1 MVDSL
6 EIATWIVLGTTDVAF
21 DVTRGTESFVGQCF
35 QYASFFKLV
44 TVKLGRSIPITYA
57 Q

>member
-6 EIATWIVLGTTDVAF
+6 EIATWIGLGTTDVAF